1 MTHAIADDLDTGTAL
16 ARLRSYLAQIE
27 MPLDSRL
34 PPEREL
40 AETLGVTRAGLRKAL
55 AVLESENQIWRH
67 VGKGTFIGS
76 RPIETMADVAAITR
90 RTNPTEVMRTRLVL
104 EPEVARM
111 AALNATSAHIA
122 EMRLCMQRTR
132 GAQTWRQYEAW
143 DNRLHRVIAE
153 STQNSLLLAL
163 LDTLNAVR
171 RAVVWGRLR
180 VDKVK
185 PAAQPSFVRRPRGD
199 RGGDR
204 GSRPQPRRRRHA
216 RASGECRAQPA
227 AVAPGAGTADAGGA
241 RDRCA
246 AGPDR
251 RPRLAQNRSTALFR

>member
-1 MTHAIADDLDTGTAL
+1 MNDEIASGTAL
-16 ARLRSYLAQIE
+16 ARLRTYLAQIE

-34 PPEREL
+34 PPERDL
-40 AETLGVTRAGLRKAL
+40 AETLGVTRAALRKAL
-55 AVLESENQIWRH
+55 ATLESENQIWRH

-90 RTNPTEVMRTRLVL
+90 RTNPAEVMRTRLVL

-122 EMRLCMQRTR
+122 EMHLCMQRTR
-132 GAQTWRQYEAW
+132 AAQTWRQYEAW

-153 STQNSLLLAL
+153 ATQNSLLLAL

-185 PAAQPSFVRRPRGD
+185 PSSNHHSFEDHEAIVAAIEDRDLDRAAAAMRAHLENVERNLLRARPPAESVTAEVR
-199 RGGDR
+199 
-204 GSRPQPRRRRHA
+204 
-216 RASGECRAQPA
+216 E
-227 AVAPGAGTADAGGA
+227 VAPT
-241 RDRCA
+241 
-246 AGPDR
+246 
-251 RPRLAQNRSTALFR
+251 S

>member
-1 MTHAIADDLDTGTAL
+1 MPNDANPVTAL
-16 ARLRSYLAQIE
+16 TQLRTYLAQIE

-34 PPEREL
+34 PPERTL
-40 AETLGVTRAGLRKAL
+40 ASALGVTRAELRKAL
-55 AVLESENQIWRH
+55 AVLESENQLWRH

-76 RPIETMADVAAITR
+76 RPIETLADVAAMTR
-90 RTNPTEVMRTRLVL
+90 RTNPAEVMRTRLVL

-122 EMRLCMQRTR
+122 EMRTCMQRTR
-132 GAQTWRQYEAW
+132 SAQSWRQYEAW

-185 PAAQPSFVRRPRGD
+185 PAPNHHSFDDHEAIVAAIENRDLDRAASAMRAHLENVERNLLRIRPGADAVGNMRGAA
-199 RGGDR
+199 
-204 GSRPQPRRRRHA
+204 PTPAA
-216 RASGECRAQPA
+216 RA
-227 AVAPGAGTADAGGA
+227 
-241 RDRCA
+241 
-246 AGPDR
+246 
-251 RPRLAQNRSTALFR
+251 

>member
-1 MTHAIADDLDTGTAL
+1 MPNDISPGTAL
-16 ARLRSYLAQIE
+16 ARLRAHLAQIE

-34 PPEREL
+34 PPERTL
-40 AETLGVTRAGLRKAL
+40 ASALGVTRAELRKAL
-55 AVLESENQIWRH
+55 AVLESENQLWRH

-76 RPIETMADVAAITR
+76 RPIETLADVAAITR
-90 RTNPTEVMRTRLVL
+90 RTNPAEVMRTRLVL

-122 EMRLCMQRTR
+122 EMRACMQRTR
-132 GAQTWRQYEAW
+132 AAQSWRQYEAW

-185 PAAQPSFVRRPRGD
+185 PAPNHHSFDDHEVIVAAIED
-199 RGGDR
+199 RDLNR
-204 GSRPQPRRRRHA
+204 AAAAMRAHLENVERNLLKA
-216 RASGECRAQPA
+216 RADAMAGEMRETQPMAARA
-227 AVAPGAGTADAGGA
+227 
-241 RDRCA
+241 
-246 AGPDR
+246 
-251 RPRLAQNRSTALFR
+251 

>member
-1 MTHAIADDLDTGTAL
+1 MPNDISPGTAL
-16 ARLRSYLAQIE
+16 ARLRAYLAQIE

-34 PPEREL
+34 PPERTL
-40 AETLGVTRAGLRKAL
+40 ASALGVTRAELRKAL
-55 AVLESENQIWRH
+55 AVLESENQLWRH

-76 RPIETMADVAAITR
+76 RPIETLADVAAITR
-90 RTNPTEVMRTRLVL
+90 RTNPAEVMRTRLVL

-122 EMRLCMQRTR
+122 EMRACMQRTR
-132 GAQTWRQYEAW
+132 AAQSWRQYEAW

-185 PAAQPSFVRRPRGD
+185 PTPNHHSFDDHEAIVAAIED
-199 RGGDR
+199 RDLER
-204 GSRPQPRRRRHA
+204 AASAMRAHLENVERNLLRSRP
-216 RASGECRAQPA
+216 S
-227 AVAPGAGTADAGGA
+227 ADAAGDVRGA
-241 RDRCA
+241 APMPGLRA
-246 AGPDR
+246 
-251 RPRLAQNRSTALFR
+251 

>member
-1 MTHAIADDLDTGTAL
+1 MTDDIATGTAL
-16 ARLRSYLAQIE
+16 SRLRTYLAQIE

-55 AVLESENQIWRH
+55 SVLEAENQIWRH

-76 RPIETMADVAAITR
+76 RPIETLADVAAITR
-90 RTNPTEVMRTRLVL
+90 RTNPAEVMRTRLVL

-122 EMRLCMQRTR
+122 EMRTCMQRTR
-132 GAQTWRQYEAW
+132 AAQSWRQYEAW

-153 STQNSLLLAL
+153 STQNALLLAL

-185 PAAQPSFVRRPRGD
+185 PAPNHHSFEDHEAIVAAIEDRDLNRAAAAMRAHLENVERNLLRARPSAD
-199 RGGDR
+199 ALAEEARGGA
-204 GSRPQPRRRRHA
+204 PVAA
-216 RASGECRAQPA
+216 RA
-227 AVAPGAGTADAGGA
+227 
-241 RDRCA
+241 
-246 AGPDR
+246 
-251 RPRLAQNRSTALFR
+251 

>member
-1 MTHAIADDLDTGTAL
+1 MTDDIANGTAL
-16 ARLRSYLAQIE
+16 AKLRAYLAQIE

-40 AETLGVTRAGLRKAL
+40 AETLGVTRASLRKAL
-55 AVLESENQIWRH
+55 AVLEAENQIWRH

-76 RPIETMADVAAITR
+76 RPIETIADVAAMTR
-90 RTNPTEVMRTRLVL
+90 RTNPTEVMRTRLLL

-122 EMRLCMQRTR
+122 EMHLCMQRTR
-132 GAQTWRQYEAW
+132 AAQTWRQYEAW

-153 STQNSLLLAL
+153 STQNALLLAL

-180 VDKVK
+180 VEKVK
-185 PAAQPSFVRRPRGD
+185 PSPNHHSFEDHEAIVAAIED
-199 RGGDR
+199 RDLDR
-204 GSRPQPRRRRHA
+204 
-216 RASGECRAQPA
+216 
-227 AVAPGAGTADAGGA
+227 
-241 RDRCA
+241 A
-246 AGPDR
+246 AGAMR
-251 RPRLAQNRSTALFR
+251 THLENVERNLLRQRPPAEVTVREMRETASSAVRV

>member
-1 MTHAIADDLDTGTAL
+1 MIGHAMIDDIATGTAL
-16 ARLRSYLAQIE
+16 ARLRTYLAQIE

-55 AVLESENQIWRH
+55 SVLESENQIWRH

-76 RPIETMADVAAITR
+76 RPIETLADVAAITR
-90 RTNPTEVMRTRLVL
+90 RTNPAEVMRTRLVL

-122 EMRLCMQRTR
+122 EMHACMQRTR
-132 GAQTWRQYEAW
+132 AAQTWRQYEAW

-185 PAAQPSFVRRPRGD
+185 PAPNHHSFDDHEAIVAAIADRDLNRAAAAMRTHLENVERNLLRARPSAGALAEEMRGAALTA
-199 RGGDR
+199 
-204 GSRPQPRRRRHA
+204 A
-216 RASGECRAQPA
+216 RA
-227 AVAPGAGTADAGGA
+227 
-241 RDRCA
+241 
-246 AGPDR
+246 
-251 RPRLAQNRSTALFR
+251 

>member
-1 MTHAIADDLDTGTAL
+1 MQDDIATGTAL
-16 ARLRSYLAQIE
+16 GRLRTYLAQIE

-90 RTNPTEVMRTRLVL
+90 RTNPAEVMRTRLLL

-111 AALNATSAHIA
+111 AALNATSGHIA

-132 GAQTWRQYEAW
+132 AAQTWRQYEAW

-185 PAAQPSFVRRPRGD
+185 PAPNHHSFEDHESIVAAIEDRDLNRAAAAMRAHLENVERNLLRVRPSAEPVMGELREAAPMA
-199 RGGDR
+199 
-204 GSRPQPRRRRHA
+204 A
-216 RASGECRAQPA
+216 RA
-227 AVAPGAGTADAGGA
+227 
-241 RDRCA
+241 
-246 AGPDR
+246 
-251 RPRLAQNRSTALFR
+251 

>member
-1 MTHAIADDLDTGTAL
+1 MTDDIATGTAL
-16 ARLRSYLAQIE
+16 SRLRAYLAQIE
-27 MPLDSRL
+27 MPIDSRL

-55 AVLESENQIWRH
+55 AVLEAENQIWRH

-122 EMRLCMQRTR
+122 EMHLCMQRTR
-132 GAQTWRQYEAW
+132 AAQTWRQYEAW

-180 VDKVK
+180 VEKVK
-185 PAAQPSFVRRPRGD
+185 PAPNHHSFEDHEAIVAAIED
-199 RGGDR
+199 RDLDR
-204 GSRPQPRRRRHA
+204 AAAAMRRHLENVE
-216 RASGECRAQPA
+216 RNLL
-227 AVAPGAGTADAGGA
+227 
-241 RDRCA
+241 
-246 AGPDR
+246 
-251 RPRLAQNRSTALFR
+251 RPRLAAEPKVTEMREAAAAAARA

>member
-1 MTHAIADDLDTGTAL
+1 MTEDIASGTAL
-16 ARLRSYLAQIE
+16 ARLRTYLAQIE

-40 AETLGVTRAGLRKAL
+40 AETLGVTRAALRKAL
-55 AVLESENQIWRH
+55 GVLESENQIWRH

-90 RTNPTEVMRTRLVL
+90 RTNPAEVMRTRLVL
-104 EPEVARM
+104 EPEVARL

-122 EMRLCMQRTR
+122 EMHLCMQRTR
-132 GAQTWRQYEAW
+132 AAQTWRQYEAW

-185 PAAQPSFVRRPRGD
+185 PAPNHHSFEDHEAIVAAIED
-199 RGGDR
+199 RDLSR
-204 GSRPQPRRRRHA
+204 AAAAMRTHLENVERNLLRSRPTPEAVMTEVREVAPAAA
-216 RASGECRAQPA
+216 RA
-227 AVAPGAGTADAGGA
+227 
-241 RDRCA
+241 
-246 AGPDR
+246 
-251 RPRLAQNRSTALFR
+251 

>member
-1 MTHAIADDLDTGTAL
+1 MTDDIATGTAL
-16 ARLRSYLAQIE
+16 SRLRTYLAQIE

-55 AVLESENQIWRH
+55 SVLEAENQIWRH

-76 RPIETMADVAAITR
+76 RPIETLADVAAITR
-90 RTNPTEVMRTRLVL
+90 RTNPAEVMRTRLVL

-122 EMRLCMQRTR
+122 EMRACMQRTR
-132 GAQTWRQYEAW
+132 AAQTWRQYEAW

-153 STQNSLLLAL
+153 STQNALLLAL

-185 PAAQPSFVRRPRGD
+185 PAPNHHSFEDHEAIVAAIEDRDLNRAAAAMRTHLENVERNLLRARPSTD
-199 RGGDR
+199 ALAEETRGGA
-204 GSRPQPRRRRHA
+204 PVAA
-216 RASGECRAQPA
+216 RA
-227 AVAPGAGTADAGGA
+227 
-241 RDRCA
+241 
-246 AGPDR
+246 
-251 RPRLAQNRSTALFR
+251 

>member
-1 MTHAIADDLDTGTAL
+1 MADDITDATAL
-16 ARLRSYLAQIE
+16 SRLRAYLAQIE

-40 AETLGVTRAGLRKAL
+40 AESLGVTRAGLRKAL
-55 AVLESENQIWRH
+55 AVLEGENQIWRH
-67 VGKGTFIGS
+67 VGRGTFIGS
-76 RPIETMADVAAITR
+76 RPIENMTDVAAITR
-90 RTNPTEVMRTRLVL
+90 RTNPAEVMRTRLVL

-122 EMRLCMQRTR
+122 EMRMCMQRTR
-132 GAQTWRQYEAW
+132 AAQTWRQYEAW

-185 PAAQPSFVRRPRGD
+185 PAANHHSFDDHEAIVAAIEDRDMDRAAAAMRAHLENVERNLLRPRPATEPALAD
-199 RGGDR
+199 
-204 GSRPQPRRRRHA
+204 PREPA
-216 RASGECRAQPA
+216 SAAIRA
-227 AVAPGAGTADAGGA
+227 
-241 RDRCA
+241 
-246 AGPDR
+246 
-251 RPRLAQNRSTALFR
+251 

>member
-1 MTHAIADDLDTGTAL
+1 MTLAIADDLATGTAL
-16 ARLRSYLAQIE
+16 ARLRVYLAQIE

-122 EMRLCMQRTR
+122 EMRLCMHRTR
-132 GAQTWRQYEAW
+132 AAQTWRQYEAW

-185 PAAQPSFVRRPRGD
+185 PSPNHHSFDDHEAIVAAIEDRDLNRAAAAMRAHLENVERNLLKARP
-199 RGGDR
+199 
-204 GSRPQPRRRRHA
+204 
-216 RASGECRAQPA
+216 AQEAVMADLREAPA
-227 AVAPGAGTADAGGA
+227 A
-241 RDRCA
+241 
-246 AGPDR
+246 
-251 RPRLAQNRSTALFR
+251 

>member
-1 MTHAIADDLDTGTAL
+1 MADDIATGTAL
-16 ARLRSYLAQIE
+16 TRLRTYLAQIE

-40 AETLGVTRAGLRKAL
+40 AETLGVTRTGLRKAL
-55 AVLESENQIWRH
+55 AVLEADNQVWRH

-122 EMRLCMQRTR
+122 EMRTCMQRTR
-132 GAQTWRQYEAW
+132 AAQSWRQYEAW

-180 VDKVK
+180 TDKVK
-185 PAAQPSFVRRPRGD
+185 PAPSHHSFDDHEAIVAAIEDRDLNRAAAAMRMHLENVERNLLKARFDAAPQEPREIG
-199 RGGDR
+199 
-204 GSRPQPRRRRHA
+204 PVAA
-216 RASGECRAQPA
+216 R
-227 AVAPGAGTADAGGA
+227 T
-241 RDRCA
+241 
-246 AGPDR
+246 
-251 RPRLAQNRSTALFR
+251 

>member
-1 MTHAIADDLDTGTAL
+1 MTDDIAIGTAL
-16 ARLRSYLAQIE
+16 ARLRSYLARIE

-40 AETLGVTRAGLRKAL
+40 AEALGVTRAGLRKAL

-90 RTNPTEVMRTRLVL
+90 RTNPAEVMRTRLLL

-122 EMRLCMQRTR
+122 EMHLCMQRTR
-132 GAQTWRQYEAW
+132 VAQTWRQYEAW
-143 DNRLHRVIAE
+143 DNRLHRVVAE

-185 PAAQPSFVRRPRGD
+185 PAPTHHSFEDHAAIVAAIEDRDLDRAAAAMRRHLENVERNLLRPRPAPELVVTEMREGA
-199 RGGDR
+199 
-204 GSRPQPRRRRHA
+204 PAAA
-216 RASGECRAQPA
+216 RA
-227 AVAPGAGTADAGGA
+227 
-241 RDRCA
+241 
-246 AGPDR
+246 
-251 RPRLAQNRSTALFR
+251 

>member
-1 MTHAIADDLDTGTAL
+1 MDEAQGAL
-16 ARLRSYLAQIE
+16 TQLRAYLAQRDL
-27 MPLDSRL
+27 PANTRL

-40 AETLGVTRAGLRKAL
+40 CDALGVSRGELRKAL
-55 AVLESENQIWRH
+55 AVLEDNRELWRH

-76 RPIETMADVAAITR
+76 RPIETLADVAAITR

-122 EMRLCMQRTR
+122 EMRTCMQRTR
-132 GAQTWRQYEAW
+132 AAQTWRQYEAW

-185 PAAQPSFVRRPRGD
+185 PAPDHHSFDDHEAIVAAIEDRDLNRAASAMRGHLENVERNLLKARPSVDPVAEEMRIAP
-199 RGGDR
+199 
-204 GSRPQPRRRRHA
+204 A
-216 RASGECRAQPA
+216 MRA
-227 AVAPGAGTADAGGA
+227 
-241 RDRCA
+241 
-246 AGPDR
+246 
-251 RPRLAQNRSTALFR
+251 

>member
-1 MTHAIADDLDTGTAL
+1 MTDDIAIGTAL
-16 ARLRSYLAQIE
+16 ARLRTYLAQIE

-55 AVLESENQIWRH
+55 SVLEAENQIWRH

-76 RPIETMADVAAITR
+76 RPIETLADVAAITR
-90 RTNPTEVMRTRLVL
+90 RTNPAEVMRTRLVL

-111 AALNATSAHIA
+111 AALNATSTHIE
-122 EMRLCMQRTR
+122 EMRTCMQRTR
-132 GAQTWRQYEAW
+132 AAQSWRQYEAW

-185 PAAQPSFVRRPRGD
+185 PAPNHHSFEDHEAIVAAIEDRDLNRAASAMRTHLENVERNLLKARPSADPVVEEMRG
-199 RGGDR
+199 
-204 GSRPQPRRRRHA
+204 A
-216 RASGECRAQPA
+216 AAS
-227 AVAPGAGTADAGGA
+227 
-241 RDRCA
+241 
-246 AGPDR
+246 
-251 RPRLAQNRSTALFR
+251 ALRV

>member
-1 MTHAIADDLDTGTAL
+1 MIDDFANGTAL
-16 ARLRSYLAQIE
+16 TRLRAYLAQIE

-55 AVLESENQIWRH
+55 SVLEADNQIWRH

-90 RTNPTEVMRTRLVL
+90 RTNPTEVMRTRLLL

-111 AALNATSAHIA
+111 AALNATSSHIA
-122 EMRLCMQRTR
+122 EMRTCMQRTR
-132 GAQTWRQYEAW
+132 AAQSWRQYEAW
-143 DNRLHRVIAE
+143 DNRLHRVIAD

-185 PAAQPSFVRRPRGD
+185 PSPNHHSFDDHEAIVAAIED
-199 RGGDR
+199 RDLNR
-204 GSRPQPRRRRHA
+204 AAAAMRAHLENVERNLLKA
-216 RASGECRAQPA
+216 RADAMVGEMRDTAPMAARA
-227 AVAPGAGTADAGGA
+227 
-241 RDRCA
+241 
-246 AGPDR
+246 
-251 RPRLAQNRSTALFR
+251 

>member
-1 MTHAIADDLDTGTAL
+1 MDDSATETAL
-16 ARLRSYLAQIE
+16 SKLRTYLAQIE

-55 AVLESENQIWRH
+55 SVLESENQIWRH

-76 RPIETMADVAAITR
+76 RPIDTLADVAAITR
-90 RTNPTEVMRTRLVL
+90 RTNPAEVMRTRMLL

-122 EMRLCMQRTR
+122 EMHQCMQRTR
-132 GAQTWRQYEAW
+132 AAQTWRQYEAW

-171 RAVVWGRLR
+171 RAIVWGRLR

-185 PAAQPSFVRRPRGD
+185 PAPNHHSFEDHEAIVAAIADRDLNRAAGAMRIHLENVERNLLRARPASEIMAADVRD
-199 RGGDR
+199 LV
-204 GSRPQPRRRRHA
+204 SAAA
-216 RASGECRAQPA
+216 RA
-227 AVAPGAGTADAGGA
+227 
-241 RDRCA
+241 
-246 AGPDR
+246 
-251 RPRLAQNRSTALFR
+251 

>member
-1 MTHAIADDLDTGTAL
+1 MTDDIANGTAL
-16 ARLRSYLAQIE
+16 ARLRTYLAQIE

-40 AETLGVTRAGLRKAL
+40 AETLCVTRASLRKAL

-132 GAQTWRQYEAW
+132 TAQTWRQYEAW

-153 STQNSLLLAL
+153 STQNALLLAL

-180 VDKVK
+180 VEKVK
-185 PAAQPSFVRRPRGD
+185 PAPNHHSFEDHEAIVAAIENRDLDRAAGAMRMHLENVERNLLKPR
-199 RGGDR
+199 
-204 GSRPQPRRRRHA
+204 
-216 RASGECRAQPA
+216 PA
-227 AVAPGAGTADAGGA
+227 AEMIATEMREAAPSAVRA
-241 RDRCA
+241 
-246 AGPDR
+246 
-251 RPRLAQNRSTALFR
+251 